1 MFYRGAK
8 FNLHGKYFYK
18 FSSTFLNSSALYIN
32 FATLNIACFDFDI
45 IKLSNLFM
53 FGQWQKYG
61 LKNFLLNS
69 AKSGHTSKKWY
80 SFSIFD
86 ILQHL
91 QILSAP
97 AIFSYLPRSICRSC
111 EESLKRVNATLYFLF
126 AMKSK

>member
-1 MFYRGAK
+1 MASI
-8 FNLHGKYFYK
+8 FYK

-32 FATLNIACFDFDI
+32 FATFNIACFDFDI

-61 LKNFLLNS
+61 LKKFLLDS
-69 AKSGHTSKKWY
+69 AKRGHTSKKWY

-91 QILSAP
+91 QILSAEIINLGP
-97 AIFSYLPRSICRSC
+97 VVQSIVSLRS
-111 EESLKRVNATLYFLF
+111 SLRGQLVKCFTTL
-126 AMKSK
+126 